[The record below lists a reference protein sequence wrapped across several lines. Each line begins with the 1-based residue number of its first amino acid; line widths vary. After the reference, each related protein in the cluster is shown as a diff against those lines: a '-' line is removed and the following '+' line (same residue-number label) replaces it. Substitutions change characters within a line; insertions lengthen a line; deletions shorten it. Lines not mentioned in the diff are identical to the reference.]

1 MAKTQVG
8 EMPVTKV
15 DVLISFGGALGGFEF
30 TWDLFRR
37 IKKEKN
43 MSAYL
48 DAISLEHDENTV
60 YRWDD
65 TLGVYKM
72 SNPNWNTFFSEA
84 MNNCKYMIFIIT
96 KPWLHSYYCIHE
108 YNMFLERANDSKHPT
123 ITPIF
128 VIFEEAVEEI
138 IRNKGVIV
146 PRPEGEITIKESQ
159 LILEYNKFYTYI
171 TNKKHIEVDS
181 KDAPGQVIF
190 ETKNKT
196 IKTEFNYALKDGVT
210 KEILSYLKK

>member
-30 TWDLFRR
+30 TWDLFKR
-37 IKKEKN
+37 IVEEKK

-48 DAISLEHDENTV
+48 DAISLEHDKDTL
-60 YRWDD
+60 YRWDK

-72 SNPNWNTFFSEA
+72 SNPNWSTFYSDA

-96 KPWLHSYYCIHE
+96 KPWLHSFYCIHE
-108 YNMFLERANDSKHPT
+108 FNMFLQRVNDPMHP

-128 VIFEEAVEEI
+128 VIFEEAMEEI
-138 IRNKGVIV
+138 IRNKRIIV
-146 PRPEGEITIKESQ
+146 PRPEGEMTIKDVQ
-159 LILEYNKFYTYI
+159 LVLEYDKFYTYI
-171 TNKKHIEVDS
+171 TNKKYIEVDS
-181 KDAPGQVIF
+181 TDAPGQVIF
-190 ETKNKT
+190 QTKDKT
-196 IKTEFNYALKDGVT
+196 VKTKFDYALDDGVT
-210 KEILSYLKK
+210 KQILNFLKK

>member
-15 DVLISFGGALGGFEF
+15 DVLISFGGALGGVEF

-37 IKKEKN
+37 IMEEKK

-48 DAISLEHDENTV
+48 DAISLEHDEDTV
-60 YRWDD
+60 YRWDK

-108 YNMFLERANDSKHPT
+108 YNMFLERANDRKHP
-123 ITPIF
+123 ITTIF
-128 VIFEEAVEEI
+128 VIFEEAME
-138 IRNKGVIV
+138 
-146 PRPEGEITIKESQ
+146 
-159 LILEYNKFYTYI
+159 
-171 TNKKHIEVDS
+171 
-181 KDAPGQVIF
+181 
-190 ETKNKT
+190 
-196 IKTEFNYALKDGVT
+196 
-210 KEILSYLKK
+210 